1 MRIWKQLFLCLVLLA
16 AALGL
21 WIYMVPTAGD
31 TLARWG
37 VPKDVIAQVNAA
49 VHPKAAAPQGN
60 QAQGNANGG
69 QRQQAQAGGQG
80 AGQGQ
85 GGQRGQ
91 GGQGGNRMTL
101 VVAQPVVIG
110 TVNDRLSAIGSGEAI
125 QSVVVMPQAA
135 GTIHDIMV
143 VSGQRVA
150 KGQVLARLDD
160 DEQLIER
167 EKAQV
172 ALTSAQEKSASYK
185 NLQSFSRLDVLNAQI
200 AEQAAKLALSTA
212 ELNLKRRDIVAPID
226 GIAGI
231 VAINMGDNVTTQT
244 SIVTIDDRSAILVDF
259 WAPERFAVA
268 ILPGQAV
275 EANSIARPGQVFSG
289 KVEAIDNRI
298 DPASR
303 TMRIRAKVENPGDV
317 LRAGMAFSVGMRFAG
332 EKYPAVDPLAV
343 QWDSEG
349 SYVWQI
355 KDNKSVKNRVRI
367 IQRNPDAVLVDAKL
381 NDGDKIVTEGLQRVR
396 EGAPVRVF
404 GAQEGAEVASQ

>member
-21 WIYMVPTAGD
+21 WIYMVPSAGD
-31 TLARWG
+31 TLAKWG
-37 VPKDVIAQVNAA
+37 VPKDVIAQVNGAI
-49 VHPKAAAPQGN
+49 HPGAAAQHVNP
-60 QAQGNANGG
+60 AQGNANGG

-80 AGQGQ
+80 AGQ

-125 QSVVVMPQAA
+125 QSVVVMPQAS

-143 VSGQRVA
+143 VSGQKVV

-160 DEQLIER
+160 DEQLIEQ
-167 EKAQV
+167 EKAKV

-212 ELNLKRRDIVAPID
+212 ELNLKRRDIVSPID

-298 DPASR
+298 DQASR

-355 KDNKSVKNRVRI
+355 KENKSVKARVRI

-381 NDGDKIVTEGLQRVR
+381 NEGDRIVTEGLQRVR

-404 GAQEGAEVASQ
+404 GAQDSAEVASQ